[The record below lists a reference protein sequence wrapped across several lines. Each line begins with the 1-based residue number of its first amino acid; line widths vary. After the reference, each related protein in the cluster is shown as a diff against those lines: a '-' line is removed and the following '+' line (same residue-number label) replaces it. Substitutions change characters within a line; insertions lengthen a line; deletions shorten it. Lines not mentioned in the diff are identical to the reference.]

1 MTTNAE
7 TCRCGHPE
15 SAHDKQIGFDGEPL
29 GCDVGLLNLM
39 TMDWSFCRC
48 QEFVSGDQD

>member
-1 MTTNAE
+1 MTTNAG

-15 SAHDKQIGFDGEPL
+15 SAHDEEL

-39 TMDWSFCRC
+39 TLGWSFCRC
-48 QEFVSGDQD
+48 AEFVTGDQD